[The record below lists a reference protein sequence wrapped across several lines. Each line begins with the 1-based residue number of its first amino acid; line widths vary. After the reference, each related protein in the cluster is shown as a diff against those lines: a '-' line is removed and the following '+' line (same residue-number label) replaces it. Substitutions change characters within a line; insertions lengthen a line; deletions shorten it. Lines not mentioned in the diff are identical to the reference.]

1 MGLGSFSVQLSRG
14 LAELDP
20 TSETHRAEAGLA
32 EPALAGLSLPELRRL
47 VRDAELSFQDQD
59 RIWAAVL
66 RSYRRGPRAVW
77 APLVL
82 ELLAPALVEIT
93 SGFEPNPPAVDADDL
108 QQQVALEALRA
119 AGSIPL
125 QGGRFIKPWLVGEVR
140 RRISRWLER
149 EARHGGGVAIDEVA
163 WMGAGDED
171 EAWEMS
177 EVLASHPRRQDL
189 ELLYR
194 LEVAGETLGEVAQDF
209 GCTPNAVECRR
220 RRARSRI
227 RRQLSSEDRYRTQ
240 KGHPTATV
248 WGRSPASGCT

>member
-1 MGLGSFSVQLSRG
+1 MGQISFSVQLSRG
-14 LAELDP
+14 LGELDP
-20 TSETHRAEAGLA
+20 TSESHRAEAGLA

-47 VRDAELSFQDQD
+47 VRDGELAFQDQD
-59 RIWAAVL
+59 RIWAAIL
-66 RSYRRGPRAVW
+66 RSYRRGPRAAW
-77 APLVL
+77 APMVL

-93 SGFEPNPPAVDADDL
+93 AGFNPNPPTVDADDL

-125 QGGRFIKPWLVGEVR
+125 QGGQFIKPWLVGEVR

-149 EARHGGGVAIDEVA
+149 EARHGGGLTIDEGDS
-163 WMGAGDED
+163 MPAGDED
-171 EAWEMS
+171 GTWEMR

-194 LEVAGETLGEVAQDF
+194 LEVVGETLGEVAQDF

-220 RRARSRI
+220 RRARNRI
-227 RRQLSSEDRYRTQ
+227 RRQLAAQSSEDR
-240 KGHPTATV
+240 
-248 WGRSPASGCT
+248 